1 MNLSLPIWLATWTA
15 GVSDQAAGALVTWL
29 GGSQWLEISA
39 QLDTPPGA
47 RSHYLCIYVILSVI
61 ASRAKV

>member
-29 GGSQWLEISA
+29 GGSQWQPVAGNFGTAGHLLE
-39 QLDTPPGA
+39 PG
-47 RSHYLCIYVILSVI
+47 HTT
-61 ASRAKV
+61 